1 LRAPTG
7 SPHDEQPRSNAR
19 VRRFTSPPPLRKL
32 RPTRRARALLWLTVT
47 LVAMARG
54 GPLPAGSS
62 IPVAV
67 GGRTVSVPPV
77 STVEQVLR
85 RLGVQLTVGDLLAA
99 DHTVLRAGAYPPK
112 VLVNGRPAT
121 WHRRLHPGDQVTIQG
136 GRDRLEPVVRLVRQ
150 LPATVPG
157 NPVRSLATGPV
168 QETLVRGRLSGRV
181 APTAFRAAGTPAPLP
196 VALTF
201 DDGPWPGTTERILA
215 VLGRL
220 RAPATFFVV
229 GRQVERYPELVRRE
243 LAAGM
248 TLGTHSYSHPLSFDR
263 LPADRLRD
271 EITRG
276 RRSLDRLGVRPVGFR
291 PPGGAASRTVVATA
305 ESFGHRT
312 VLWTVDADDWR
323 PGVTSDQ
330 IVARVLGAVRPGAIV
345 LLHDGGGDRSAT
357 LAALPAIIDGLRRLG
372 LTLTGLPP

>member
-1 LRAPTG
+1 MK
-7 SPHDEQPRSNAR
+7 AR
-19 VRRFTSPPPLRKL
+19 VRHSTSPPPLRKL

-47 LVAMARG
+47 LVAMAQG
-54 GPLPAGSS
+54 GPLPAGSW

-67 GGRTVSVPPV
+67 GGRTVSVPAV

-85 RLGVQLTVGDLLAA
+85 RLGVHLTAGDLLAA

-121 WHRRLHPGDQVTIQG
+121 WHRRLHAGDQVTIQG
-136 GRDRLEPVVRLVRQ
+136 GRDRLEPTVRLVRQ
-150 LPATVPG
+150 LPATMPG

-168 QETLVRGRLSGRV
+168 QEILVRGSLSGRV
-181 APTAFRAAGTPAPLP
+181 APTAFRAAGTSAPLP
-196 VALTF
+196 VTLTF
-201 DDGPWPGTTERILA
+201 DDGPWPNTTEQILA
-215 VLGRL
+215 VLARL

-229 GRQVERYPELVRRE
+229 GRQAERYPGLVRRE

-248 TLGTHSYSHPLSFDR
+248 TLGNHSYSHPQSFNR
-263 LPADRLRD
+263 LPVARLRE
-271 EITRG
+271 EIARG
-276 RRSLDRLGVRPVGFR
+276 RRSLDRLGVRPVAFR
-291 PPGGAASRTVVATA
+291 PPGGALSPTVVATA
-305 ESFGHRT
+305 QSLGHRT

-323 PGVTSDQ
+323 PGITPDQ
-330 IVARVLGAVRPGAIV
+330 IVARVLGAARPGAIV